1 MGEVVR
7 HPASDLISDSEVPA
21 IMGQIRPQWQSKG
34 LIERVRR
41 LLPVDPSSA
50 CQRLLNAAVQDLR
63 EKVQIAGIDIASEVA
78 AAHKLPPI
86 NRGDRGAEDIENYST
101 AKLIDLS
108 YRMGLL
114 SRPEWRKMTRAYDI
128 RRDLEH
134 EDAEYE
140 AGIED
145 CIYIFK
151 TCVDAVLSR
160 DPITL
165 IHVSE
170 VKQIVQAS
178 GPVAA
183 DPDLLTDYEHAP
195 DTRQLEILK
204 FLLSMALSDSEPEL
218 VRGNCYTLITEISPC
233 TRDGVRVDLAKYQMD
248 KIGRAPLTELH
259 VRVAH
264 AAGILPYFRK
274 AQRTAFFRSQL
285 ETLEKIGHSWRA
297 NASHGPALRLF
308 PEFGGLAAV
317 PADVRVQIVRW
328 MTLCYIGEEGGYG
341 TMGRNRKVFYSN
353 SAAPLIEQMFKDARE
368 IIREDLSGLQKDR
381 SVKRACADEYVAR
394 RFQDLLDLVDV

>member
-21 IMGQIRPQWQSKG
+21 LMGQIRPQWQSKG

-50 CQRLLNAAVQDLR
+50 CQRLLNATIQDLR
-63 EKVQIAGIDIASEVA
+63 EKVQIAGIDIAAEVA

-86 NRGDRGAEDIENYST
+86 KPGDRGGEDIENYST

-114 SRPEWRKMTRAYDI
+114 SRAEWRKMTRVYDI

-151 TCVDAVLSR
+151 TCIDSVLSR
-160 DPITL
+160 DPVTL

-170 VKQIVQAS
+170 VKQIIQAS
-178 GPVAA
+178 GPVSA
-183 DPDLLTDYEHAP
+183 DPDLLDDYEHAP
-195 DTRQLEILK
+195 TTRKLEILK
-204 FLLSMALSDSEPEL
+204 FLLSMALNEKEPDL
-218 VRGNCYTLITEISPC
+218 VRENSYVLIQELNPHTQ
-233 TRDGVRVDLAKYQMD
+233 DAVLVDLAKYQMD
-248 KIGRAPLTELH
+248 KIGRTPLTELQ
-259 VRVAH
+259 VRVAN

-274 AQRTAFFRSQL
+274 AQRTAFFRSQH
-285 ETLEKIGHSWRA
+285 EALEKIGISWRA

-308 PEFGGLAAV
+308 PEYGGLAAA
-317 PADVRVQIVRW
+317 PPEPRAAIVRW
-328 MTLCYIGEEGGYG
+328 MVLCYIGEPGGYG
-341 TMGRNRKVFYSN
+341 TMGRNRQVFYSN
-353 SAAPLIEQMFKDARE
+353 SAAPLIEQMFKEDRE
-368 IIREDLSGLQKDR
+368 VIRDDIDKLQKDR
-381 SVKRACADEYVAR
+381 TVKRACGDEHVAR
-394 RFQDLLDLVDV
+394 RFQALLDLVDA

>member
-1 MGEVVR
+1 VQNAIRAARTPPAAARDDAPAAAED
-7 HPASDLISDSEVPA
+7 HHDQASDPPHAVDHPGRDAVLTPA
-21 IMGQIRPQWQSKG
+21 
-34 LIERVRR
+34 
-41 LLPVDPSSA
+41 
-50 CQRLLNAAVQDLR
+50 QRAA
-63 EKVQIAGIDIASEVA
+63 
-78 AAHKLPPI
+78 
-86 NRGDRGAEDIENYST
+86 
-101 AKLIDLS
+101 
-108 YRMGLL
+108 
-114 SRPEWRKMTRAYDI
+114 WRKMTRAYDI

-151 TCVDAVLSR
+151 TCIDAVLSR

-204 FLLSMALSDSEPEL
+204 FLLSMALSESEPDLVRENSYVLIQEL
-218 VRGNCYTLITEISPC
+218 VVY
-233 TRDGVRVDLAKYQMD
+233 TRDAVRVDLAKHQMD
-248 KIGRAPLTELH
+248 KVGRAPLTELQ

-264 AAGILPYFRK
+264 AAGILPYFRR

-285 ETLEKIGHSWRA
+285 EALEKIGHRWRA
-297 NASHGPALRLF
+297 HASHGPALRLF

-353 SAAPLIEQMFKDARE
+353 SAAPLIEQMFKEDRE
-368 IIREDLSGLQKDR
+368 IIREDLSGLQQDR
-381 SVKRACADEYVAR
+381 AVKRACADEYVAR